1 MRTESFHSDD
11 LARFLHRRKM
21 ATMPD
26 LKRALGT
33 EVDVTVFRKL
43 KPLAYRTSYS
53 HRGRYY
59 TLDELA
65 HFDEHGLWCCGEV
78 WFSRY
83 GTLLSTVESFV
94 HRSHAGYF
102 TEELDPLLHV
112 QTKEP
117 LRQLVRQ
124 ARLAR
129 QTVGGLY
136 LYLSIDPA
144 LRQHQ
149 LLGRQQRQG
158 EPRLARTL
166 AGRQAVPDE
175 LKAAL
180 VLFFSLLDEKQRRLY
195 AGLQSLEFGYGGDR
209 RVAEFLSL
217 DPHTV
222 AQGRRE
228 LRARDFEVERVR
240 KAGGGRKRVEKKP
253 PKSSPTSNT

>member
-1 MRTESFHSDD
+1 MRTESFHGDD
-11 LARFLHRRKM
+11 LARFLHRHNV
-21 ATMPD
+21 ATMPE

-53 HRGRYY
+53 HRGSYY

-65 HFDEHGLWCCGEV
+65 RFDEHGLWGCRGV

-94 HRSHAGYF
+94 NRADAGYF
-102 TEELDPLLHV
+102 IGELDPLLHV

-129 QTVGGLY
+129 QPVAGLF
-136 LYLSIDPA
+136 LYLSADPA
-144 LRQHQ
+144 RRQRQ
-149 LLGRQQRQG
+149 RLARQQRQA
-158 EPRLARTL
+158 EPRLAHSL
-166 AGRQAVPDE
+166 AGREAVPDE

-180 VLFFSLLDEKQRRLY
+180 VLFFSLLDEKQRRVY

-209 RVAEFLSL
+209 RVAEFLGL

-222 AQGRRE
+222 AQGRRQ
-228 LRARDFEVERVR
+228 LLARDFEIERVR